1 MMNPQIYI
9 SADETTFH
17 LTNGE
22 FSYILHCLPD
32 GHLMHLWSGKAV
44 RPEAD
49 YTCFH
54 EVFPRPMTSCP
65 DADSWYSREH
75 TAQECGTFGSSDFRT
90 PAIEIT
96 HPDGSTLSDFQLT
109 SWNILDGKPALPG
122 LPAVYCEDSSEAKTL
137 ECILTD
143 QKNSLEMVLS
153 YTIFRDH
160 NVIARNTRL
169 INHGDAPVYADTV
182 QSLCLD
188 LPDSDYVWMQFSGAW
203 GRERH
208 LRNRTLEQG
217 IQSVGSR
224 RGHSSHNHNPVVIL
238 RREHT
243 DEVQGEALGIALVY
257 SGNFLIQAEVDT
269 YDKTRILAGIHPDGF
284 RWKLEPGEQFPSP
297 EAV

>member
-1 MMNPQIYI
+1 M
-9 SADETTFH
+9 
-17 LTNGE
+17 
-22 FSYILHCLPD
+22 
-32 GHLMHLWSGKAV
+32 V
-44 RPEAD
+44 RESR
-49 YTCFH
+49 
-54 EVFPRPMTSCP
+54 ETSCP

-269 YDKTRILAGIHPDGF
+269 WNRGNSSSLRRQSWHGLIRGSTACLRPSTDSLADA
-284 RWKLEPGEQFPSP
+284 WPGATGGTDPVRS
-297 EAV
+297 